1 MATTFLTP
9 KKEEQSM
16 VAHEPFMRI
25 ALEESARA
33 VAEGNMGAGAVI
45 VRDREVV
52 SRAHNEATTLA
63 DVTAHAET
71 QALRRLSL
79 EWQVVNPALRAD
91 AGPLKGTTLYT
102 TVEPC
107 PMCAWAICIAGISE
121 LVIGA
126 RYARMGLAYGSYAIE
141 RLLEM
146 TGQPLRVVSGVLHD
160 ECAALRLPRRE

>member
-1 MATTFLTP
+1 MRMTDH
-9 KKEEQSM
+9 EE
-16 VAHEPFMRI
+16 FMRA
-25 ALEESARA
+25 ALEEAQQA
-33 VAEGNMGAGAVI
+33 ATEGNMGCGAVI
-45 VRDREVV
+45 VQQGRVIARG
-52 SRAHNEATTLA
+52 RNQATTLM

-71 QALRRLSL
+71 QAVRRLSL
-79 EWQVVNPALRAD
+79 DRGVVNPTLRAD
-91 AGPLKGTTLYT
+91 SGPLQGTTLYT

-126 RYARMGLAYGSYAIE
+126 RFARMGVGYAGYAIE

-160 ECAALRLPRRE
+160 ECAALRLAGRA